1 LAAIPIPPQVRAQL
15 EAASF
20 WHLVTLGPD
29 GSATAT
35 PVWVDVD
42 GDDVIVNTAIGRR
55 KERNVRRDPRVV
67 LATYDRENPYWWTEI
82 RGRVVELIEG
92 ERAEDSIEEL
102 AHKYLGRSRG
112 GGAPGE
118 RRVILR
124 IAPSE
129 FRTNNEAGGRAY
141 EAGGDLQSE
150 G

>member
-1 LAAIPIPPQVRAQL
+1 MEVRAQL

-20 WHLVTLGPD
+20 WHLVTLNPD
-29 GSATAT
+29 GSASAT

-42 GDDVIVNTAIGRR
+42 GDEVIVNTAIGRR

-67 LATYDRENPYWWTEI
+67 LASYDRENPYWWIEI
-82 RGRVVELIEG
+82 TGHVVEVIEG
-92 ERAEDSIEEL
+92 ESAEDSIEEL

-112 GGAPGE
+112 GLAPGE

-124 IAPSE
+124 IAASAI
-129 FRTNNEAGGRAY
+129 RSNNE
-141 EAGGDLQSE
+141 ESE